1 MAEPR
6 SVHAREPAPPG
17 AGIPAADAVG
27 RTGAVSGRPGLRRGV
42 RRVGSRLRP
51 ALRTTL
57 DAAEAATDP
66 VVRPVVTAVQRRRG
80 GRDAQ
85 DLLEHYRA
93 GEYLSV
99 GRWGRFVW
107 CEPKR
112 RVLIPIA
119 ERRVPKNVARLI
131 RAGRFD
137 VTFDRAF
144 PDVLRHCATV
154 RDRSTTGRP
163 WLTEDL
169 QQVYLRLREQGHA
182 HSVEVWHDDRLVG
195 GELGVAVGGLY
206 SGESMFFLEAN
217 ASKVGLAR
225 LTEHLRDRGFLLF
238 DTQVMTAVGQ
248 QFGAFPVSGE
258 EYRARLRE
266 ALAADVTFD

>member
-6 SVHAREPAPPG
+6 SVDVDESAPAVACLPPEG
-17 AGIPAADAVG
+17 GTRD
-27 RTGAVSGRPGLRRGV
+27 RPGSALRRAALRSGA
-42 RRVGSRLRP
+42 RRVKP
-51 ALRTTL
+51 ALRKAL
-57 DAAEAATDP
+57 DVVETATDP
-66 VVRPVVTAVQRRRG
+66 VVRPVVATVQRRRG

-85 DLLEHYRA
+85 DLLEHYRS

-107 CEPKR
+107 REPKH

-119 ERRVPKNVARLI
+119 ERRVPKNVARVI

-169 QQVYLRLREQGHA
+169 QQVYLRLRELGHA
-182 HSVEVWHDDRLVG
+182 HSVEVWRDDRLVG

-206 SGESMFFLEAN
+206 SGESMFFLETN
-217 ASKVGLAR
+217 ASKVGLAA
-225 LTEHLRDRGFLLF
+225 LTEHLRTRGFLLF

-248 QFGAFPVSGE
+248 QFGAYPVSCA
-258 EYRARLRE
+258 EYRARLRA
-266 ALAADVTFD
+266 ALAADVSFD